1 MPDDLPLSRE
11 LGSLLMEL
19 PHRQLVE
26 VMRRSAVGAF
36 EAECRA
42 HLGQATLPQV
52 VESIFPRLPKDR
64 IEAVAREISLCAIRN
79 KSWGRLLSRPGHR
92 EIQMRCFGDVAIR
105 QLRERKGPA
114 IVALWHHG
122 VPGMAPLGLQCIGVP
137 SLIVSRSGPS
147 DWLER
152 LLSKD
157 MKIVVSGDSGQGALV
172 LKESLDRLKAGGVV
186 AMAIDGG
193 DGKLAIPLS
202 FLGRRL
208 MLARGIA
215 VLSRLAGAPIFP
227 ALATWGTA
235 DWSLDFRLFD
245 PVATPAV
252 DSMAPGAW
260 EREAVAATVRRFEA
274 IVRSTPGQCRLD
286 ILGQLMKAPAMR

>member
-11 LGSLLMEL
+11 LGALLMEL

-26 VMRRSAVGAF
+26 VMRRSAVGTF

-42 HLGQATLPQV
+42 HLGDNTLGQV
-52 VESIFPRLPKDR
+52 VESLFPRLPKDR
-64 IEAVAREISLCAIRN
+64 IDGVGREISLCAIRN
-79 KSWGRLLSRPGHR
+79 RFWGRLLLGPGRR

-105 QLRERKGPA
+105 QLRERTGPA

-122 VPGMAPLGLQCIGVP
+122 APGMAPLGLQCIGVP

-157 MKIVVSGDSGQGALV
+157 MRVIVHDGALV
-172 LKESLDRLKAGGVV
+172 LKESLDRLKTGGVV

-208 MLARGIA
+208 IFARGIA

-227 ALATWGTA
+227 AIATWGTA

-245 PVATPAV
+245 PVATPPV
-252 DSMAPGAW
+252 DSMTPDAW
-260 EREAVAATVRRFEA
+260 ERETVAATVRRFEA
-274 IVRSTPGQCRLD
+274 IVRATPGQCRLD
-286 ILGQLMKAPAMR
+286 ILGQLMKAPAI